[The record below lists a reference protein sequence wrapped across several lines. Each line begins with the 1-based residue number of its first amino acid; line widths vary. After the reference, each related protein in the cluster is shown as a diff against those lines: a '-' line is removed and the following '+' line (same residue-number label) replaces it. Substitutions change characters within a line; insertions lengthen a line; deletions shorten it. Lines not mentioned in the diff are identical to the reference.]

1 MQVVHEV
8 LLGEPPTARPG
19 VGIES
24 NVAAFVV
31 TPIVTSASPHTL
43 AADRTLSIAVS
54 PPIARDQRVVV
65 LPGESALLVPARPD
79 DDPPTRG
86 TIAVTIPPGWPSG
99 THLLRVQVDG
109 AMSPLVVD
117 ERCRQPD
124 VQPVCRPHGDGPMM
138 DVGAWRAHN
147 DAYLATAVHWLRL
160 RLEIFIAGGQGDG
173 TALDALAERLREAE
187 ASEPPPALVLLSQAF
202 GLSTFERHVL
212 LLGVAY
218 ALDTGMADLFAR
230 AQDNPSRP
238 HPTFALALAL
248 FEAPEWEALSVTRP
262 LRYWRLIELSA
273 HGAVPVTLA
282 PLQADER
289 IVHFAKGLNTIDE
302 RLLPVLVPATMP
314 ELPLPASQQAIA
326 DTIAQRHAATGR
338 VLVQLAG
345 PNRSSKAS
353 VAAAAA
359 AAEGCQ
365 LRGLLPEALS
375 QPPAEAETFVRL
387 FQRERRLLPL
397 ALLVDL
403 HDTDPTPLQ
412 IATVT
417 RLASPEGDG
426 IGGSVFVS
434 VREASRVLSADALL
448 VDVTTPTAEEQH
460 DRWAEV
466 AVPGRGCDAAARLA
480 AQFDFDAAE
489 IDRIADLASAGHG
502 APPACAALWRASVAF
517 ARPRL
522 NGLAQR
528 IDARATWKDIVLPPD
543 TIRLLQHLAEQVRY
557 RHQVHE
563 RWGWRAR
570 SARGLGVTAL
580 CSPARAAR
588 ARRWR
593 PKCSP
598 PSCSSICTGSTCRR
612 SSASTSARRRRT
624 CARCSTRPSTAA
636 PCSCSTRPMRCSA
649 SAAR

>member
-1 MQVVHEV
+1 
-8 LLGEPPTARPG
+8 
-19 VGIES
+19 
-24 NVAAFVV
+24 
-31 TPIVTSASPHTL
+31 
-43 AADRTLSIAVS
+43 
-54 PPIARDQRVVV
+54 
-65 LPGESALLVPARPD
+65 
-79 DDPPTRG
+79 
-86 TIAVTIPPGWPSG
+86 
-99 THLLRVQVDG
+99 
-109 AMSPLVVD
+109 
-117 ERCRQPD
+117 
-124 VQPVCRPHGDGPMM
+124 MM

-147 DAYLATAVHWLRL
+147 DAWLATAVHWLRL
-160 RLEIFIAGGQGDG
+160 RLEVFIAGGQGDG
-173 TALDALAERLREAE
+173 TELDALAERLREAE
-187 ASEPPPALVLLSQAF
+187 TSEPPPALVLLSQAF
-202 GLSTFERHVL
+202 GLSVFERHVL
-212 LLGVAY
+212 LLGVAS
-218 ALDTGMADLFAR
+218 ALDTGMAHLFAR
-230 AQDNPSRP
+230 AQDNPSQP

-248 FEAPEWEALSVTRP
+248 FDAPEWEALSVTRP

-282 PLQADER
+282 PLRADER

-302 RLLPVLVPATMP
+302 RLLPVLVPASMP
-314 ELPLPASQQAIA
+314 ALPLPASQQDIA
-326 DTIAQRHAATGR
+326 DMIAQRHAATGR

-359 AAEGCQ
+359 TAEGCQ

-417 RLASPEGDG
+417 RLASSEADA

-434 VREASRVLSADALL
+434 VREASRALSADALL

-466 AVPGRGCDAAARLA
+466 AVPGRGCDGAARLA
-480 AQFDFDAAE
+480 AQFDFDTAE

-502 APPACAALWRASVAF
+502 APPACTALWRASVAF

-543 TIRLLQHLAEQVRY
+543 AIRLLQHLAEQVRY

-580 CSPARAAR
+580 FAGESGTGKTMAAEVLAADLQLDLYRIDLSSIVSKYIGETEKNLREVFDAAEHGGALLLFDEADALFGKRSEVKDSHDRYANIETSYLLQRLESFDGLAILATNLRSNVDAAFVRRLRFIVPFPFPGQAERRAMWARAFPAATPVRDIDVDRLAR
-588 ARRWR
+588 LTV
-593 PKCSP
+593 
-598 PSCSSICTGSTCRR
+598 TG
-612 SSASTSARRRRT
+612 AAIHGI
-624 CARCSTRPSTAA
+624 ALTAA
-636 PCSCSTRPMRCSA
+636 FMA
-649 SAAR
+649 AARDQAVDMALIREAARLEMRKREQPTNEVEAL